1 MNTAD
6 MKKLIQE
13 KLEQTTDEQ
22 LLAKV
27 LHLLNEQSSVTIDAT
42 RYMAQLFAE
51 NDNLLKRL
59 S

>member
-1 MNTAD
+1 MNAAD

-13 KLEQTTDEQ
+13 KLEHTTDEK
-22 LLAKV
+22 LLEQI
-27 LHLLNEQSSVTIDAT
+27 LHILNTQPPLTIDAT

>member
-1 MNTAD
+1 MSVAE

-13 KLEQTTDEQ
+13 KLEHATDEKLLEQ
-22 LLAKV
+22 LL
-27 LHLLNEQSSVTIDAT
+27 HLLDEPHPVVIDAT
-42 RYMAQLFAE
+42 RYMDQLFAE